1 MENKTLSYIAVGLAV
16 IAVVV
21 VLFTHGSQGTA
32 SSNTAFNKAISS
44 GTMRVGYIPY
54 PPYIIQ
60 DPKTGAL
67 SGIFYDLTNTL
78 ATQLGLKVQWVEE
91 AGYGTIFTDLS
102 AGRYDVFGGGLW
114 ANSTRAKAGYLTIPA
129 FYNGVYAYVR
139 TSDHRF
145 DNNLA
150 AINDSSVKISTQ
162 DGELGQVIAQSDYP
176 QAQEVSLPQT
186 APFDQIA
193 LQVITNK
200 ADVAFLQPDAA
211 AEFLK
216 ANLNTLRQL
225 QTPPLRL
232 YGNAYAVALGESSL
246 QQMLNVAL
254 QEAIDDG
261 AVAKIV
267 DKYQSSSTSY
277 LLPATRYAQ

>member
-1 MENKTLSYIAVGLAV
+1 MLSYIAVGLAV
-16 IAVVV
+16 LALVV
-21 VLFTHGSQGTA
+21 VLFTHNSQGGANT
-32 SSNTAFNKAISS
+32 NTAFSKVMSS

-54 PPYIIQ
+54 PPYVIQ

-67 SGIFYDLTNTL
+67 SGIFYDLTNQV
-78 ATQLGLKVQWVEE
+78 AGQLGLKVQWVEE

-150 AINDSSVKISTQ
+150 AINDPSVKISTQ
-162 DGELGQVIAQSDYP
+162 DGELGQTIAQQDYP
-176 QAQEVSLPQT
+176 KAQQVSIPQS

-193 LQVITNK
+193 LQVMDNK

-216 ANLNTLRQL
+216 ANPNTLRQL

-232 YGNAYAVALGESSL
+232 YGNAYAVALGEGEL
-246 QQMLNVAL
+246 QQMLNVAI

-261 AVAKIV
+261 SVANIVAK
-267 DKYQSSSTSY
+267 YQASTHSY
-277 LLPATRYAQ
+277 LLPSTPYTP

>member
-1 MENKTLSYIAVGLAV
+1 MENKTLSYIAIGLAV
-16 IAVVV
+16 IAIVVG
-21 VLFTHGSQGTA
+21 LFTHSSQGTTA
-32 SSNTAFNKAISS
+32 SNTAFNKVISS

-54 PPYIIQ
+54 PPYVIQ

-78 ATQLGLKVQWVEE
+78 AAQLGLKVQWVEE

-150 AINDSSVKISTQ
+150 AINDPSVKISTQ

-176 QAQEVSLPQT
+176 KAQQVSLPQT
-186 APFDQIA
+186 APFDQIP
-193 LQVITNK
+193 LQVIDNK

-211 AEFLK
+211 AEFLQ
-216 ANLNTLRQL
+216 ANPGTLRQL

-246 QQMLNVAL
+246 EQMLNVAL

-267 DKYQSSSTSY
+267 AKYQSSSNSY
-277 LLPATRYAQ
+277 LLPATPYAQ